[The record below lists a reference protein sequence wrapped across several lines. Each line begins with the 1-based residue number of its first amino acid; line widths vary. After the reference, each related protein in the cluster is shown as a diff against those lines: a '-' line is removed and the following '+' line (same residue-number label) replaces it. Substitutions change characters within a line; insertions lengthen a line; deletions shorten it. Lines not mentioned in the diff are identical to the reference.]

1 MQTDNKVLRAGT
13 LLPAIE
19 GELTGSETCRKPLPQ
34 PLPSEARLTLQR
46 FGSRE
51 AFLTSFRFELLP
63 KHTAP
68 ENVRRCFMGTAPSLA
83 NVDNAF
89 GEGTACEWLVYQLTG
104 ISQLCG
110 AMTKLDSFQY
120 RTTAQLIRQYYFDLK
135 VTELEV
141 FFSRLAAGC
150 YGKIAY
156 GAVDPQAIMLALR
169 QFRRERDA
177 AVDFY
182 EREEARR
189 RREAA
194 LDSPTIM
201 SREQYEEQCIRQP
214 FLKLIEAQR
223 TPPAPS
229 YQINEDWSQLKGRQ
243 KPLLQLMVYD
253 KKFVSLVK
261 IIAENDKNEEKSN
274 EK

>member
-1 MQTDNKVLRAGT
+1 MQKDNKTPRVGT

-19 GELTGSETCRKPLPQ
+19 REQNSCETCRKPLPQ
-34 PLPSEARLTLQR
+34 QLTSEARLTLQR

-51 AFLTSFRFELLP
+51 MFLRSFRFELLAQ
-63 KHTAP
+63 HTAP
-68 ENVRRCFMGTAPSLA
+68 ENLRRCFMGTAPSLV

-110 AMTKLDSFQY
+110 ATTKLDSFQY
-120 RTTAQLIRQYYFDLK
+120 RTTSLLIRQYYFDLK

-156 GAVDPQAIMLALR
+156 GAVDAQAILLALR
-169 QFRRERDA
+169 KFRRERDA
-177 AVDFY
+177 AISSY
-182 EREEARR
+182 EREEARN

-194 LDSPTIM
+194 IISPTAITH
-201 SREQYEEQCIRQP
+201 EEYEERFILRP
-214 FLKLIEAQR
+214 FLARLAAQR
-223 TPPAPS
+223 NPPTH
-229 YQINEDWSQLKGRQ
+229 YFRVDEDWSELCGRQ
-243 KPLLQLMVYD
+243 KPLPKLWEHD
-253 KKFVSLVK
+253 KKFILSH
-261 IIAENDKNEEKSN
+261 E
-274 EK
+274 

>member
-1 MQTDNKVLRAGT
+1 
-13 LLPAIE
+13 
-19 GELTGSETCRKPLPQ
+19 
-34 PLPSEARLTLQR
+34 
-46 FGSRE
+46 
-51 AFLTSFRFELLP
+51 
-63 KHTAP
+63 
-68 ENVRRCFMGTAPSLA
+68 MGTAPSLV

-110 AMTKLDSFQY
+110 AMTKLDNFQY

-156 GAVDPQAIMLALR
+156 GAVDPQAILVALR

-194 LDSPTIM
+194 LDSPTTCTA
-201 SREQYEEQCIRQP
+201 EYWAEHFIRRP
-214 FLKLIEAQR
+214 FLARLAAQKN
-223 TPPAPS
+223 PPTH
-229 YQINEDWSQLKGRQ
+229 YFRVDEDWSELIRRQ
-243 KPLLQLMVYD
+243 QPMPLLMVYAEE
-253 KKFVSLVK
+253 LK
-261 IIAENDKNEEKSN
+261 IEN
-274 EK
+274 